1 MCNAKLCFYLDAPE
15 WLLAFQATPNNW
27 SGVCLNPKTPFNLE
41 LRQKIQD
48 HTMSVIDFRNYLF
61 ARQSALLLI
70 SSKPA
75 EVFNFLFFYYLLIFL
90 FSLFFSC
97 GISFLS

>member
-1 MCNAKLCFYLDAPE
+1 MYFILLFAEAPK

-27 SGVCLNPKTPFNLE
+27 SGVCLNPENTFNLE
-41 LRQKIQD
+41 LRQKIQE

-70 SSKPA
+70 SSKPS
-75 EVFNFLFFYYLLIFL
+75 EVYFA
-90 FSLFFSC
+90 
-97 GISFLS
+97 